1 MSRPGSWRFNS
12 AATVMPEAPP
22 PTITMACFTSAM
34 PAAALCTI
42 ASIEASFAICPIFFT
57 CTFSYLTISKYI
69 ILSTGVKEVP
79 MKPIAVTAKL
89 AVAPQPKLSDF
100 QEFRRSGFTT
110 VVNNRPDGEDPTQ
123 LGYAHIPVTAMGM
136 TEQDAR
142 LLKETIEQA
151 PGPVVAH
158 CKSGARSFYL
168 WVLSGDLDPL
178 SDEDLL
184 AKARELGVDTNAAR
198 TWLAAHRSP
207 RGNHK

>member
-1 MSRPGSWRFNS
+1 
-12 AATVMPEAPP
+12 
-22 PTITMACFTSAM
+22 
-34 PAAALCTI
+34 
-42 ASIEASFAICPIFFT
+42 
-57 CTFSYLTISKYI
+57 
-69 ILSTGVKEVP
+69 

-100 QEFRRSGFTT
+100 QEFRQFGYTT

-123 LGYAHIPVTAMGM
+123 LGSAVEAEAAHSAGLDYVHIPVTATGM

-158 CKSGARSFYL
+158 CRSGARSFYL

-178 SDEDLL
+178 SDEELL
-184 AKARELGVDTNAAR
+184 AKATELGVDTNAAR
-198 TWLAAHRSP
+198 TWLAAHRNGS
-207 RGNHK
+207 GGDHE